1 MRNILKVLSL
11 FSGIGAFEKALINL
25 GIGYDLVNYCE
36 IDKYA
41 SKCYSEIFNIPEEK
55 NLWDVTKVN
64 EKELSKG
71 VDLVTYGFPCQDI
84 SNAGKQKGF
93 FNEDGSQTRSGLFF
107 DALRIIK
114 EVKPKVAIAE
124 NVKALTQKKFKEA
137 FLLVLESL
145 EDAGYNNYWQVL
157 NAKDYGVAQN
167 RERVFI
173 VSIRKDIDTGNFVF
187 PDKIPLKKKLKD
199 YLEENV
205 EEKYYLSEKL
215 QKGFREHAQ
224 RHKEKGN
231 GFDFAPTDGSGIGRS
246 ITTRAGSR
254 NTDNFLIQ
262 VGQCYADNNQ
272 AGRVYSKEGLSP
284 TLNTCQGGNLQPK
297 IIDDIYNHRPPREY
311 TDYSPALRA
320 ERQGL
325 KVVIENQEGKSDV
338 QLVGQT
344 SFGHHQ
350 SNRVYSPD
358 ELSIAINTCTPPQIS
373 NIQKERN
380 KASEFVGIGH
390 HPFSKKLEFNGFHND
405 VCPCLIA
412 TDYKAPKCVLEK
424 DTKEP
429 IIYDDFNN
437 RIKADQSCIGTLT
450 TNIGSSTPRNGTKII
465 ESTPKQRIRKLT
477 PKECWRLMGF
487 TDEDFEKCR
496 PFTSDSQLY
505 KQAGNSIVVDVC
517 MALLSKVNEIL

>member
-1 MRNILKVLSL
+1 MRGYFFIHSKILFSIFHIFIKKKKKRVRNILKVLSL
-11 FSGIGAFEKALINL
+11 FSGIGAFEKALVNL
-25 GIGYDLVNYCE
+25 GIAYDIVNYCE

-55 NLWDVTKVN
+55 NLWDITKVN
-64 EKELSKG
+64 EKELPKD

-107 DALRIIK
+107 DALRIIQ
-114 EVKPKVAIAE
+114 EVQPKVAIAE
-124 NVKALTQKKFKEA
+124 NVKALTQKKFKDT
-137 FLLVLESL
+137 FSLVLESL
-145 EDAGYNNYWQVL
+145 DQAGYNNYWQIL

-173 VSIRKDIDTGNFVF
+173 VSIRKDIATGNFVF
-187 PDKIPLKKKLKD
+187 PDKIPLEKKLKN

-231 GFDFAPTDGSGIGRS
+231 GFDFTPTDGSGIGKS

-262 VGQCYADNNQ
+262 VGQLYDNNNQ
-272 AGRVYSKEGLSP
+272 AGRVYDKEGICNTIS
-284 TLNTCQGGNLQPK
+284 TCQGGNQQPK

-311 TDYSPALRA
+311 TNYSPALRA

-325 KVVIENQEGKSDV
+325 KVVIENQEK
-338 QLVGQT
+338 T
-344 SFGHHQ
+344 
-350 SNRVYSPD
+350 
-358 ELSIAINTCTPPQIS
+358 
-373 NIQKERN
+373 
-380 KASEFVGIGH
+380 SEFIGVGH
-390 HPFSKKLEFNGFHND
+390 HPFSKKLEFNGFHNN
-405 VCPCLIA
+405 VCPCLVA

-429 IIYDDFNN
+429 IIYDDYNN

-465 ESTPKQRIRKLT
+465 ESEPKQRIRKLT

-487 TDEDFEKCR
+487 TDEDFEKCK

-517 MALLSKVNEIL
+517 MALLSKVSEIL